1 MLVGSG
7 WQERYTFISLH
18 SNGRRNSHHSVQ
30 NIKADTGYSSSSSC
44 EGDCRHSRSLSS
56 EAFLDSSSSCNRSL
70 QTPLLQPQREC
81 ELLGSCGGGSSDA
94 APKGGSSQS
103 YSYKGNTWALES
115 IVSLFFGFVSVFA
128 LPTLEWWQ
136 LPVLRRL
143 WVTSWSV
150 FLPPALPTL
159 VSSP

>member
-7 WQERYTFISLH
+7 WQERYTFISLR

-70 QTPLLQPQREC
+70 QTPLLQPRREC
-81 ELLGSCGGGSSDA
+81 ELLGSCGAVAMLLLRVAVARATLTKVTHGLWRASFHCWLGLFLFLPSQPWSGGSFLYLD
-94 APKGGSSQS
+94 
-103 YSYKGNTWALES
+103 
-115 IVSLFFGFVSVFA
+115 VFG
-128 LPTLEWWQ
+128 
-136 LPVLRRL
+136 
-143 WVTSWSV
+143 
-150 FLPPALPTL
+150 
-159 VSSP
+159 